1 MHFQMRIF
9 DRQNIFLEM
18 KNSTFTR
25 FKEKDTITRYV
36 NITGLVI
43 PFKKQ
48 FDQSMLISE
57 TAC

>member
-1 MHFQMRIF
+1 MRIF
-9 DRQNIFLEM
+9 DRQNIFLET

-57 TAC
+57 TVC